1 MTYHDYHSRILGS
14 YLNESFGWPSVFYMI
29 GFLALLWTAVLR

>member
-1 MTYHDYHSRILGS
+1 MISTLVFLGS